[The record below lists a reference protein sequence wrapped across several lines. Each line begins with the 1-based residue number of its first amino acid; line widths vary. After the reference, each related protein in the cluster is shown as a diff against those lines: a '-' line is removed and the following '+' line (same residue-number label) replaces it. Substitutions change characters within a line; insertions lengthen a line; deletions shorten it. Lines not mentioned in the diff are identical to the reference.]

1 MPRKS
6 EPRLYVARETASVP
20 NPDEEGAHVTL
31 LAGHTLVDENDPIY
45 RKHPDLFGPVQPRSY
60 RRVEQATAAP
70 GEKR

>member
-6 EPRLYVARETASVP
+6 EPRLYVATETASVP
-20 NPDEEGAHVTL
+20 DPDEGTPVTL
-31 LAGHTLVDENDPIY
+31 IAGHTIIDENDPLY
-45 RKHPDLFGPVQPRSY
+45 RKFPDLFGPVQPRSY